1 MMRRKRKEK
10 GGKGSEQ
17 DNLLEVAHEKI
28 KRNGFI
34 YLPFFTSCQTEE
46 TKILKHF
53 FRHILFDQR
62 AHVY

>member
-1 MMRRKRKEK
+1 MRKKRKKKK

-34 YLPFFTSCQTEE
+34 YLRFFTSCQTEE
-46 TKILKHF
+46 KNSKTF
-53 FRHILFDQR
+53 FPSY
-62 AHVY
+62 VN